1 MQKTYTS
8 KRYRVDIQVFIM
20 TAVLVVISCGITF
33 FMSYHLTYNGML
45 KGLEQ
50 RASSIHNFADERL
63 DSKAIASLTARED
76 ENTKLY
82 KDAREVLA
90 QAREAAGVQ
99 ELYMVSRKEDGSY
112 IYTVD
117 SIPVADRYFEHC
129 GDAVSEEYMASIE
142 RAMSGESV
150 LPKDVL
156 HIDGEELFTAYYP
169 MHEDGKVYGVLAMEF
184 DASRQYKIYGIL
196 RFSAPLI
203 ICVFCLISAII
214 AVVLFRRISNPRF
227 KDMSVTDF
235 LTGLKNRNS
244 FEVDLYN
251 LNNLR
256 HDKQILIISADL
268 NNLKKIND
276 EYGHVAGDCYIKMG
290 TEILQECRET
300 IVGGEGVLYRIGGD
314 EFVMVLDGSDIT
326 TAEAIKNYIVSA
338 RKTSPLVEGVYASM
352 SVGYALFDSAKD
364 RTLKDTFKRA
374 DARMY
379 EMKKEVHRSMKQ
391 KKTD

>member
-8 KRYRVDIQVFIM
+8 KKYRVDIQVFIM

-33 FMSYHLTYNGML
+33 FMCYYLTYNGML
-45 KGLEQ
+45 KGLER
-50 RASSIHNFADERL
+50 RASSIHDFADKKL
-63 DSKAIASLTARED
+63 DSKAVASLTSHADED
-76 ENTKLY
+76 TRLY

-90 QAREAAGVQ
+90 QVREAAGVR
-99 ELYMVSRKEDGSY
+99 ELYMVAKKEDGSY

-117 SIPVADRYFEHC
+117 SISVTDHSFQHC
-129 GDAVSEEYMASIE
+129 GSAVSPEYVPFIE

-150 LPKDVL
+150 LPKDVQ
-156 HIDGEELFTAYYP
+156 HIDNEELFTAYYP
-169 MHEDGKVYGVLAMEF
+169 MHEDGIVYGVLAMEF

-196 RFSAPLI
+196 KISAPMI
-203 ICVFCLISAII
+203 ICVFCLISAVI

-256 HDKQILIISADL
+256 HEKQILIISADL

-276 EYGHVAGDCYIKMG
+276 EYGHVAGDSYIKLG
-290 TEILQECRET
+290 TEILLECREK
-300 IVGGEGVLYRIGGD
+300 VAGGEGVLYRMGGD
-314 EFVMVLDGSDIT
+314 EFVMVLDSSDIA

-338 RKTSPLVEGVYASM
+338 RKSSPLVKGVYASM
-352 SVGYALFDSAKD
+352 SVGYALYDSDRD
-364 RTLKDTFKRA
+364 RTLEDTFKRA

-379 EMKKEVHRSMKQ
+379 EMKKEVHRNM
-391 KKTD
+391 D

>member
-1 MQKTYTS
+1 
-8 KRYRVDIQVFIM
+8 M

-33 FMSYHLTYNGML
+33 FMCYYLTYNGML
-45 KGLEQ
+45 KGLER
-50 RASSIHNFADERL
+50 RASSIHDFADKKL
-63 DSKAIASLTARED
+63 DSKAVASLTSHADED
-76 ENTKLY
+76 TRLY

-90 QAREAAGVQ
+90 QVREAADVR
-99 ELYMVSRKEDGSY
+99 ELYMVAKKEDGGY

-117 SIPVADRYFEHC
+117 SISVTDHSFQHC
-129 GDAVSEEYMASIE
+129 GSAVGTEYIPFIE

-150 LPKDVL
+150 LPKDVQ
-156 HIDGEELFTAYYP
+156 HIDNEELFTAYYP
-169 MHEDGKVYGVLAMEF
+169 MHEDGIVYGVLAMEF

-196 RFSAPLI
+196 KISAPMI
-203 ICVFCLISAII
+203 ICVFCLISAVI

-256 HDKQILIISADL
+256 HEKQILIISADL

-276 EYGHVAGDCYIKMG
+276 EYGHVAGDSYIKLG
-290 TEILQECRET
+290 TEILLECREK
-300 IVGGEGVLYRIGGD
+300 VAGGEGVLYRMGGD
-314 EFVMVLDGSDIT
+314 EFVMVLDSSDIA

-338 RKTSPLVEGVYASM
+338 RKSSPLVKGVYASM
-352 SVGYALFDSAKD
+352 SVGYALYDSDRD
-364 RTLKDTFKRA
+364 RTLEDTFKRA

-379 EMKKEVHRSMKQ
+379 EMKKEVHRNM
-391 KKTD
+391 D